1 MMLFVKMCFT
11 DKIKENPNRYGAKM
25 ELNKQNI
32 KKILGIIVFTV
43 ALLTAFQHFSVV
55 IAIIS
60 KILSVIAPVIIG
72 VCIALILNVPMRA
85 LEKNIFKFISN
96 SKRKGV
102 KKLLRPISLV
112 STIILSVGFIA
123 LLMLII
129 LPQLKNAVV
138 LLINKIPYYAERII
152 EFVEPVLHKYGIKS
166 DLKFLHPEQFD
177 MNKMQAMLSKVF
189 SVKNS
194 DELINTTVG
203 VTSSVIS
210 GVTNFALGAVLAV
223 YILARKESILKF
235 TSRIM
240 KATLSEK
247 FCARID
253 RIVEVTENSFSSFI
267 TGQFTDSMLL
277 GILCFIGMSVLR
289 LPSAAAVAAS
299 IGITA
304 LIPVIGPFIGE
315 AIGFIII
322 FIESP
327 LKAVFF
333 LIFILILQAI
343 DNNFIYPKVVGKSV
357 GLPGLVVLTAV
368 IIGGNIAGIIGIL
381 LGVPLASAIYILLI
395 DALEERERK
404 KKELKIQNEKSNI
417 QSGELGE

>member
-1 MMLFVKMCFT
+1 
-11 DKIKENPNRYGAKM
+11 M
-25 ELNKQNI
+25 ELDKKNI

-43 ALLTAFQHFSVV
+43 ILLSAFQHFSVV

-60 KILSVIAPVIIG
+60 KILTIIAPVIIG
-72 VCIALILNVPMRA
+72 VCIAFILNVPMRA
-85 LEKNIFKFISN
+85 LEKNVFKFLAN

-102 KKLLRPISLV
+102 QEMLRPISLV
-112 STIILSVGFIA
+112 STIILTVGFIA
-123 LLMLII
+123 LLSLII

-138 LLINKIPYYAERII
+138 LLINKVPYYMERFI
-152 EFVEPVLHKYGIKS
+152 EFAQPILHKYGIKS

-177 MNKMQAMLSKVF
+177 INKIQTMLLKVF
-189 SVKNS
+189 SIKDS

-203 VTSSVIS
+203 VTSSVVS
-210 GVTNFALGAVLAV
+210 GVTNFALGFIIAV
-223 YILARKESILKF
+223 YILARKESILKL

-247 FCARID
+247 LCKRID
-253 RIVEVTENSFSSFI
+253 RIVDVTETSFSSFI
-267 TGQFTDSMLL
+267 IGQFTDSMLL

-299 IGITA
+299 IGITS

-315 AIGFIII
+315 AIGCIII

-327 LKAVFF
+327 LKAVIF
-333 LIFILILQAI
+333 LIFILILQTV

-357 GLPGLVVLTAV
+357 GLPGLVVIIAV
-368 IIGGNIAGIIGIL
+368 IVGGNIGGILGIL
-381 LGVPLASAIYILLI
+381 LGVPMASALYILLI
-395 DALEERERK
+395 DALEERERRK
-404 KKELKIQNEKSNI
+404 KSLKSEKENSNT
-417 QSGELGE
+417 QRGE

>member
-85 LEKNIFKFISN
+85 LEKNVFKFISN

-129 LPQLKNAVV
+129 LPQLKNAV
-138 LLINKIPYYAERII
+138 INKIPYYAERII

-177 MNKMQAMLSKVF
+177 INKMQAMLSKVF

-404 KKELKIQNEKSNI
+404 KKELKVQNEKSNI